1 MTSPERRKIHRPTR
15 RLPVVL
21 LLALA
26 AAVGVAAWWFLLRPP
41 VPPPAPARSAA
52 AAKPVPT
59 PQAESPV
66 SAPAP
71 IAARPSAKPPLPTA
85 AGHAGKS
92 VPPATA
98 PAAGECQ
105 QVSGEIKGFFS
116 RLDREDYIAPRRL
129 AGGTQVYIGQL
140 LDKLFANPPVV
151 VGETNTFFTVLSNA
165 AHFYRILKKDDVLL
179 VRDILLNE
187 SNNLEPLMALFYR
200 WSLKA
205 PECGNGSGLNLAMPL
220 PGLYEYAGFF
230 LNTLGGR
237 SYLFRRES
245 RLRLL
250 VEYYSVLVL
259 DRANSQHC
267 NSHGIDI
274 RPSLDALREEMRNAK
289 SLKGRPEYL
298 ATLAE
303 LQRKYQPAS
312 GQITASAITH

>member
-1 MTSPERRKIHRPTR
+1 MASPERRKIHRSTR

-26 AAVGVAAWWFLLRPP
+26 AAIGVTVGWFLLRPP
-41 VPPPAPARSAA
+41 VSPPAPIKTVA
-52 AAKPVPT
+52 PV
-59 PQAESPV
+59 
-66 SAPAP
+66 APAP
-71 IAARPSAKPPLPTA
+71 LPPAKPGSQMPTPAPGATTPPAARPPAKTIPPTA
-85 AGHAGKS
+85 ARAS
-92 VPPATA
+92 
-98 PAAGECQ
+98 ECQ
-105 QVSGEIKGFFS
+105 QLGDEIKGFFS

-129 AGGTQVYIGQL
+129 AGGTQVYIGRL

-205 PECGNGSGLNLAMPL
+205 PECGSGSGLNLAMPL

-230 LNTLGGR
+230 LDTLGGR

-250 VEYYSVLVL
+250 VKYYSVLVL
-259 DRANSQHC
+259 DRANSQHL

-274 RPSLDALREEMRNAK
+274 RPSLDALQEEMRNAK
-289 SLKGRPEYL
+289 NLKGRPEYL
-298 ATLAE
+298 ATLTE
-303 LQRKYQPAS
+303 LQKKYQPMGNAFTAAVV
-312 GQITASAITH
+312 GQ